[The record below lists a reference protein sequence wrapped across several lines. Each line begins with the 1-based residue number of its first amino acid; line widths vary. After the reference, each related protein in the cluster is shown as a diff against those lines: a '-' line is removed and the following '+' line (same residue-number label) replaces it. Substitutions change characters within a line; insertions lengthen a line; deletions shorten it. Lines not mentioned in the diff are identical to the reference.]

1 MDRSVLETQPLAHV
15 EVDANLKWVT
25 EGGMWLELS
34 EGHWRQLV
42 CSRKNTKVV
51 VKVLVLLLNSW
62 GSWATW
68 FLAL

>member
-15 EVDANLKWVT
+15 EVDASLKWGT
-25 EGGMWLELS
+25 EGGMWLEFS

-51 VKVLVLLLNSW
+51 VKVLALLLNSW

-68 FLAL
+68 FPAL